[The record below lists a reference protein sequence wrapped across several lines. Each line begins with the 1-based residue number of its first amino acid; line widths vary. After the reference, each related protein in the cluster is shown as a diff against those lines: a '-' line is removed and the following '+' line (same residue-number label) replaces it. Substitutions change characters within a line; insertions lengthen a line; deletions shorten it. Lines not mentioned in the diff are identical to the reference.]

1 MHFLVPL
8 CPPRGK
14 TEYKYRT
21 IGKRLGFPG
30 DSDGKESTCNAGD
43 VSSVPGSGRYPREG
57 IAESKYRTIDRGEIL
72 GGKCLSGIFILG
84 REISKFDL
92 MSPEIYPWVPGA
104 FGYKHL

>member
-30 DSDGKESTCNAGD
+30 DSDSKESTCNAGD
-43 VSSVPGSGRYPREG
+43 LSSVPGSGRYPGERN
-57 IAESKYRTIDRGEIL
+57 AKSKYRTTDRDEIS
-72 GGKCLSGIFILG
+72 GGKCPSGIFILG
-84 REISKFDL
+84 REIRNKFDQ
-92 MSPEIYPWVPGA
+92 MSPEI
-104 FGYKHL
+104 

>member
-1 MHFLVPL
+1 MQLVFMHFLVPL

-72 GGKCLSGIFILG
+72 EGK
-84 REISKFDL
+84 
-92 MSPEIYPWVPGA
+92 MSVRYFYFTKGN
-104 FGYKHL
+104 KK

>member
-43 VSSVPGSGRYPREG
+43 LSSVPGSGRYPREG
-57 IAESKYRTIDRGEIL
+57 IAESKYRTIDRDEIL
-72 GGKCLSGIFILG
+72 EG
-84 REISKFDL
+84 E
-92 MSPEIYPWVPGA
+92 MSARCFYFRKGN
-104 FGYKHL
+104 KK